1 MEEAVTATLR
11 TEAMAILKGEVMA
24 ALKEGV
30 TEILR
35 TEAMATPREGAAM
48 EVLSTEVSVLQAE
61 EHLTATMKAV
71 ASEVVTTEVSEVQ
84 NRQEGVP
91 LHAERLLCVNL
102 QANLIHTN
110 STLLTSRT

>member
-1 MEEAVTATLR
+1 
-11 TEAMAILKGEVMA
+11 
-24 ALKEGV
+24 
-30 TEILR
+30 
-35 TEAMATPREGAAM
+35 M
-48 EVLSTEVSVLQAE
+48 EVPRAEASVIPKEEHKAAPMKAE
-61 EHLTATMKAV
+61 EHLTATMKAA